1 MCTLQLH
8 VNDVN
13 IIAMSA
19 LTSGRPYHHGDLRR
33 ALIDAS
39 TELAA
44 AQGPDGVVLREAARR
59 IGVSPSAAYRH
70 FPNREGLLAVVGS
83 RARQTLAALQ
93 RIAQTTQIAG
103 TAPPESETGKG
114 AGHVAGALQH
124 FVDALA
130 PGRADA
136 VLAASL
142 FHYGELRIA
151 DLKHYLA
158 EHNIPVRQIP

>member
-1 MCTLQLH
+1 M
-8 VNDVN
+8 DVPL
-13 IIAMSA
+13 IA
-19 LTSGRPYHHGDLRR
+19 SGG
-33 ALIDAS
+33 
-39 TELAA
+39 
-44 AQGPDGVVLREAARR
+44 
-59 IGVSPSAAYRH
+59 
-70 FPNREGLLAVVGS
+70 
-83 RARQTLAALQ
+83 
-93 RIAQTTQIAG
+93 
-103 TAPPESETGKG
+103 
-114 AGHVAGALQH
+114 AGALQH